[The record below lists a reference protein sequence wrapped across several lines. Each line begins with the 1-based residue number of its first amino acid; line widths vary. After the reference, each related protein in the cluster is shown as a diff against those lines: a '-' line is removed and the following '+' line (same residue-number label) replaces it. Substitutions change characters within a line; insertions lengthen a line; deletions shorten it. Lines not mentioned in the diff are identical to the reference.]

1 MLRQVEH
8 NLLQRVAVPEDSIE
22 RVGESYLSRLG
33 ELKEVLHAEK
43 GGGVSPNGPL
53 PLELPVSSSTIE
65 VGKGDAA
72 DALIDAASFEGKEGK
87 EAKEGGAKGGKGG
100 GKKSRKGGEKVK
112 GKDKG
117 GVNKRKG
124 KEDGRDGEEQQQSKK
139 KKKKKKKGD
148 DS

>member
-43 GGGVSPNGPL
+43 GGEVSPNGPL
-53 PLELPVSSSTIE
+53 PLELPASSSTIE

-72 DALIDAASFEGKEGK
+72 DAASFEGKEGK
-87 EAKEGGAKGGKGG
+87 EGKEGGAKGGKGG
-100 GKKSRKGGEKVK
+100 GKKSRKGGEKEK

-124 KEDGRDGEEQQQSKK
+124 KEDGGDGEERQQTR

-148 DS
+148 NS